1 MEQVYHGQQCDHKF
15 YIKAHQSLYH
25 LDKRHI
31 QAIHLKQL
39 HLKQVRQVN
48 QLRQELIR
56 HLLQIKLYQQLLVGH
71 ILLPVLEMVANF
83 QFQARLPILQMY
95 CLGNLPP

>member
-1 MEQVYHGQQCDHKF
+1 MEQVYHFQQCDHKF

-25 LDKRHI
+25 LDKHRI

-39 HLKQVRQVN
+39 HLKQVRQVD
-48 QLRQELIR
+48 QLRQELIQ
-56 HLLQIKLYQQLLVGH
+56 HLPQTKLYQQLLVGH
-71 ILLPVLEMVANF
+71 IPLPVLEMVANP
-83 QFQARLPILQMY
+83 QFQPQPPILQMY